1 MKDDSKSIIK
11 KNSSTPKRSSFEI
24 PSSVIRT
31 GKILQFFST
40 TLATNFALKIFR
52 TPPKF
57 IIPEREA
64 MMRESA
70 KKEIIT
76 IPAIDKEIMVYE
88 YGYSKQK
95 VLLVHGWAGRGTQ
108 LYDIADNILE
118 NRMMVV
124 SFDAPA
130 HGLSKGDTTNL
141 PEYVAA
147 INYVNEIY
155 GPFEAAIG
163 HSFGG
168 VTLLAA
174 LKDNN
179 FVKKLIVIGIDCS
192 INNVIYNFVKKL
204 QLKQKVATKI
214 KKHLTTLFKRDI
226 ESVSPCETAKN
237 IHIPTLILHD
247 TMDVDVD
254 VSNAYKIRQNLGNG
268 ELLVTNGLGHRRIL
282 RNKNV
287 INRIID
293 FIIE

>member
-1 MKDDSKSIIK
+1 MKDDSKSILK
-11 KNSSTPKRSSFEI
+11 KKSFQI
-24 PSSVIRT
+24 PAHTIRT

-40 TLATNFALKIFR
+40 ALATNFALKIFR

-57 IIPEREA
+57 KIPEREA

-76 IPAIDKEIMVYE
+76 IPSINKEIMVYE
-88 YGYSKQK
+88 YGYSKRK
-95 VLLVHGWAGRGTQ
+95 VLLVHGWSGRGTQ

-147 INYVNEIY
+147 INYINEIY
-155 GPFEAAIG
+155 GPFEVAIG

-179 FVKKLIVIGIDCS
+179 FIKKLVVIGIDCS
-192 INNVIYNFVKKL
+192 INNVIDNFVKKL
-204 QLKQKVATKI
+204 QLKQKVAARI
-214 KKHLTTLFKRDI
+214 KKHLATLFNRDI
-226 ESVSPCETAKN
+226 ESVSPCETAKYTT
-237 IHIPTLILHD
+237 IPTLVLHD
-247 TMDVDVD
+247 TQDLDVD
-254 VSNAYKIRQNLGNG
+254 VSNAYKIRQNLVKG
-268 ELLVTNGLGHRRIL
+268 ELLVTNGLGHYRIL
-282 RNKNV
+282 RNKKV
-287 INRIID
+287 IHRIID

>member
-1 MKDDSKSIIK
+1 MKNNSNSIPKI
-11 KNSSTPKRSSFEI
+11 NSFQTPSHI
-24 PSSVIRT
+24 IRT
-31 GKILQFFST
+31 GKLLQFFST

-57 IIPEREA
+57 KIPEREE

-76 IPAIDKEIMVYE
+76 IPSINKEIMVYE

-108 LYDIADNILE
+108 LYEIADKLLE
-118 NRMMVV
+118 NRMMVI

-130 HGLSKGDTTNL
+130 HGLSQGDTTNL
-141 PEYVAA
+141 IEYVEA
-147 INYVNEIY
+147 INYINEIY

-168 VTLLAA
+168 VTLLPSLSNNPF
-174 LKDNN
+174 LKKLVIIGIECSFNSVIDN
-179 FVKKLIVIGIDCS
+179 FVKKLE
-192 INNVIYNFVKKL
+192 
-204 QLKQKVATKI
+204 LKQKVAAKI
-214 KKHLTTLFKRDI
+214 KSHLNSLFKKDI
-226 ESVSPCETAKN
+226 ESVSPCETIKT
-237 IHIPTLILHD
+237 IKIPTLILHD
-247 TMDVDVD
+247 TQDLDVD
-254 VSNAYKIRQNLGNG
+254 VSNAYKIRQNTPNG

-282 RNKNV
+282 RDSKV

-293 FIIE
+293 FLKE

>member
-1 MKDDSKSIIK
+1 MKDDSKSILK
-11 KNSSTPKRSSFEI
+11 KNSFEI
-24 PSSVIRT
+24 PAHIIRT

-40 TLATNFALKIFR
+40 ALATNFALKIFR

-57 IIPEREA
+57 KIPEREA

-76 IPAIDKEIMVYE
+76 IPSINKEIMVYE
-88 YGYSKQK
+88 YGYSKRK
-95 VLLVHGWAGRGTQ
+95 VLLVHGWSGRGTQ

-147 INYVNEIY
+147 INYINEIY
-155 GPFEAAIG
+155 GPFEVAIG

-179 FVKKLIVIGIDCS
+179 FIKKLVVIGIDCS
-192 INNVIYNFVKKL
+192 INNVIDNFVKKL
-204 QLKQKVATKI
+204 QLKQKVAARI
-214 KKHLTTLFKRDI
+214 KKHLATLFNRDI
-226 ESVSPCETAKN
+226 ESVSPCETAKYTT
-237 IHIPTLILHD
+237 IPTLVLHD
-247 TMDVDVD
+247 TQDFDVD
-254 VSNAYKIRQNLGNG
+254 VSNAYKIRQNLSNG

-282 RNKNV
+282 RNKKV

>member
-1 MKDDSKSIIK
+1 MKDDSRFITK
-11 KNSSTPKRSSFEI
+11 KNSSIPKKSSFEI
-24 PSSVIRT
+24 PSHVIRT

-57 IIPEREA
+57 KIPEREA

-70 KKEIIT
+70 KKEIIS
-76 IPAIDKEIMVYE
+76 IPSIDKEIMVYE

-95 VLLVHGWAGRGTQ
+95 VLLVHGWSGRGTQ

-130 HGLSKGDTTNL
+130 HGLSKGDTTNF

-168 VTLLAA
+168 VSLLAT
-174 LKDNN
+174 LKGNN

-192 INNVIYNFVKKL
+192 INNVIDNFVKKL

-214 KKHLTTLFKRDI
+214 KKHLTTLFKEDI

-237 IHIPTLILHD
+237 TLIPTLVLHD

-254 VSNAYKIRQNLGNG
+254 VSNAYKIRQNLVKG

-282 RNKNV
+282 RNKKV

>member
-1 MKDDSKSIIK
+1 
-11 KNSSTPKRSSFEI
+11 
-24 PSSVIRT
+24 
-31 GKILQFFST
+31 
-40 TLATNFALKIFR
+40 
-52 TPPKF
+52 
-57 IIPEREA
+57 
-64 MMRESA
+64 MRESA

-76 IPAIDKEIMVYE
+76 IPSINKEIMVYE

-95 VLLVHGWAGRGTQ
+95 ILLVHGWAGRGTQ

-179 FVKKLIVIGIDCS
+179 FVKKLVVIGIDCS
-192 INNVIYNFVKKL
+192 INNVIDNFVKKL
-204 QLKQKVATKI
+204 QLKQKVAAKI
-214 KKHLTTLFKRDI
+214 KKYLTALFKRDI

-237 IHIPTLILHD
+237 TLIPTLILHD
-247 TMDVDVD
+247 SQDFDVD
-254 VSNAYKIRQNLGNG
+254 VSNAYKIRQNLVKG
-268 ELLVTNGLGHRRIL
+268 ELLVTNGLGHHRIL
-282 RNKNV
+282 RNKKV
-287 INRIID
+287 IHRIID